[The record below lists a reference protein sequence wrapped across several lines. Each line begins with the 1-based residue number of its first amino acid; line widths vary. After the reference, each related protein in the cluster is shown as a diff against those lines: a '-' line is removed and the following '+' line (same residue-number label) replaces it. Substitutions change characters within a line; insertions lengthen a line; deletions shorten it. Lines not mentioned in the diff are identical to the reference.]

1 MSAVL
6 QNVMAKM
13 GPAGSQTPPG
23 QPGQPL
29 PASFQ
34 ASNGQSGIMQALS
47 GLFGGGN
54 PQQDQNNA
62 MVQGKVNEY
71 MANIQAAHAKANADA
86 QKAAG
91 RSLKQSLKTITPP
104 QGGQP
109 GSGILPPSQIQ
120 QMIQSAQA
128 QNGQS
133 GGGFQ
138 GKVAG
143 Q

>member
-13 GPAGSQTPPG
+13 PGGSGSPG

-29 PASFQ
+29 PPGMQ
-34 ASNGQSGIMQALS
+34 ASNGQSGLMQAIS
-47 GLFGGGN
+47 GFLGGGN

-71 MANIQAAHAKANADA
+71 MANIQAAHAKATADA

-91 RSLKQSLKTITPP
+91 RSLKQSMKSITPP
-104 QGGQP
+104 QGAQP
-109 GSGILPPSQIQ
+109 GTGVTAPSAIQ

-128 QNGQS
+128 QSGQP